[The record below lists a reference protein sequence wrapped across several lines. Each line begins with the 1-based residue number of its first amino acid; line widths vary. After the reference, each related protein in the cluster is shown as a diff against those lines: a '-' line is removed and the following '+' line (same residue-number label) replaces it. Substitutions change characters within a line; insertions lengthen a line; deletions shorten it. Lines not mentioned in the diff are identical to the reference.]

1 MVQANEKR
9 PDASAVVVTGAS
21 SGIGKAIALELAQR
35 GFVVFAGVRAAED
48 EEALRSET
56 VLGPG
61 QLRPVRLDV
70 TDQEQLARVT
80 QTVENEA
87 AQLAGVVSNAGIAVA
102 APLEFVPLEDLRQQL
117 EVNVVGAVATIQS
130 FMPLIRRSQGR
141 IVMVGAISGLVS
153 SRLLGAYA
161 ASKFAL
167 EAVSDALRRELSQW
181 GIPVSLVE
189 PGRIATPIWSK
200 SLADANERIARMPPE
215 AVGYYQDLMDE
226 VLDGAREVEVK
237 GTPPSAVAR
246 AVYRALTERRPR
258 TRYFVGA
265 DAHLVNVL
273 RRVLSDPM
281 LDRLIK
287 ATRR

>member
-1 MVQANEKR
+1 VVQANEKR

-35 GFVVFAGVRAAED
+35 GFVVFAGVRTAED
-48 EEALRSET
+48 EGALQAEAG
-56 VLGPG
+56 VGPG

-70 TDQEQLARVT
+70 TDQEQLATVT
-80 QTVENEA
+80 RTVEAEA
-87 AQLAGVVSNAGIAVA
+87 GRLAGVVSNAGIAVA

-167 EAVSDALRRELSQW
+167 EAVSDALRRELSAW
-181 GIPVSLVE
+181 RIPVSLVE

-215 AVGYYQDLMDE
+215 AIGYYQGLMDE

-237 GTPPSAVAR
+237 GTPPAAVAR

-265 DAHLVNVL
+265 DAHIVNVL